1 MEWGDP
7 PSSPPSWWSVDGEE
21 VIARR
26 IKSFFD
32 NHPKFIFE
40 NIIGAGG
47 NGIVFL
53 VQYRNGGSS
62 SRLALKLPPVD
73 VDLGGYKSH
82 DEDEGMPN
90 EVRSIFIEKDWL
102 QKLRGCMHI
111 IQSMDIPQSD
121 DPLFNIPSGMIP
133 HRIRNWIFLEYA
145 ENGPL
150 SLFVER
156 HNKQYPEEKLPC
168 RLLWR
173 FFMCLIRAAI
183 EMAYYDTTWHGQ
195 RVDVTTAPLESL
207 QPIPPGPL
215 AHLDLYGNNIVV
227 GGLEP
232 IIQRPEHTI
241 SPFLK
246 VIDFGEARD
255 IDPKE
260 DVFNRTGSARNIME
274 IGEVM
279 CYLMLLRRENNDKVQ
294 VTVNGQSFQIVGSS
308 IVECRDEVVAGG
320 IDPLMI
326 DIVYHCLSLQN
337 ESRPG
342 LIDLAMRVH
351 EQVVNRGANGVE
363 RETDRAISKRI
374 ATLTREAETQKRTR
388 EEDENDDDDDADSEG
403 GRNKRR
409 KDV

>member
-90 EVRSIFIEKDWL
+90 EL

-121 DPLFNIPSGMIP
+121 DPLFNIPI
-133 HRIRNWIFLEYA
+133 
-145 ENGPL
+145 
-150 SLFVER
+150 
-156 HNKQYPEEKLPC
+156 
-168 RLLWR
+168 
-173 FFMCLIRAAI
+173 IRAAI
-183 EMAYYDTTWHGQ
+183 EMAYYDTTWHGHG
-195 RVDVTTAPLESL
+195 L

-260 DVFNRTGSARNIME
+260 NIME